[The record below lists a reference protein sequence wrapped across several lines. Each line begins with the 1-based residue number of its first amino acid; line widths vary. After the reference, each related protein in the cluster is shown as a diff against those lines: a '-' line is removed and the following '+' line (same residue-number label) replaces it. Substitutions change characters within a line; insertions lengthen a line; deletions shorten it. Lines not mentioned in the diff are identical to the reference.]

1 MANRWYLQNFPG
13 PWAKKPYKAVNR
25 EDKYRTL
32 TNVKIEKFDGKPE
45 SYSNWA
51 SKVIAQ
57 IHRSPSTWTNKLTAI
72 ENCIDFKAAPLA
84 SLRLDVEW
92 TPNDM

>member
-1 MANRWYLQNFPG
+1 MTVIGVDEDADGMEDEEHSDSEAITDTDFTSSSNEEGVPDHMANRWYLQNFPG

-45 SYSNWA
+45 ST
-51 SKVIAQ
+51 VIGHQ
-57 IHRSPSTWTNKLTAI
+57 R
-72 ENCIDFKAAPLA
+72 
-84 SLRLDVEW
+84 
-92 TPNDM
+92 